1 MSLSYPEEVDERVG
15 ASGPGGPSVDAA
27 VRRVLDALLERRDV
41 VRAGLALVEGAG
53 RRLWFTSSDR
63 IDIVGGDPWC
73 LVDAYDDVP
82 LATVV
87 RTGVAILAEVDG
99 FAARYPA
106 FAAQQRSAGIV
117 SVAVVPVPGRTGPVG
132 GIVVY
137 FAQLQEF
144 DPPLVDALA
153 ALAREVAAALESRMH
168 APVPD
173 PRDGASEN
181 ALVAVTMVGG
191 DPRAARVARQFLRE
205 ELAAWEVGDE
215 LGDVAVLCLSEL
227 VTNAVMHTGTP
238 SQLRVTLGAD
248 VLTLAV
254 RDHGSTAPEVGTPV
268 ADADPLSV
276 HGRGLQVIDALARR
290 WGVERDDAGTTVWV
304 ELDRVAG

>member
-1 MSLSYPEEVDERVG
+1 MG
-15 ASGPGGPSVDAA
+15 ASGPGGPSVDDA
-27 VRRVLDALLERRDV
+27 VRRVLDALVQRRDV

-63 IDIVGGDPWC
+63 IDIAGGDLWC
-73 LVDAYDDVP
+73 LIDAYDDVP

-87 RTGVAILAEVDG
+87 RTGVAILTEVDG
-99 FAARYPA
+99 LAERYAA
-106 FAAQQRSAGIV
+106 FADQQRSAGIV
-117 SVAVVPVPGRTGPVG
+117 SVAVLPVPGRTEPAG

-137 FAQLQEF
+137 FAQPQEF

-153 ALAREVAAALESRMH
+153 ALAREVATALEPRTH

-173 PRDGASEN
+173 PRDGGSED
-181 ALVAVTMVGG
+181 ALVAVTTVGG
-191 DPRAARVARQFLRE
+191 DPRAARAARQFLRE

-215 LGDVAVLCLSEL
+215 LGDVAILCLSEL
-227 VTNAVMHTGTP
+227 VTNAVMHTATA
-238 SQLRVTLGAD
+238 SELRVTLGAD

-254 RDHGSTAPEVGTPV
+254 RDHGAVAPEVGTPV
-268 ADADPLSV
+268 ADADPLRV

-290 WGVERDDAGTTVWV
+290 WGVERDDVGTTVWV
-304 ELDRVAG
+304 ELDRAAG